1 MKTIT
6 VLDIEF
12 DVDFNTYIV
21 NNDNGVGFT
30 AREVTIESV
39 CLKGDTGY
47 DLSEVLSDYVMQ
59 RIEDDIRHDLSGVRQ

>member
-12 DVDFNTYIV
+12 DVDFSTYYHK
-21 NNDNGVGFT
+21 NDNGVGGD
-30 AREVTIESV
+30 ARSVTIESV

-59 RIEDDIRHDLSGVRQ
+59 RIEDDIRHDLSGVR